1 MKLLPH
7 LEQFRWSSG
16 LFVLANLLGLW
27 ACATR
32 YLHGSEIA
40 SILATAP
47 VRIAPP
53 TPLSDPPS
61 ETLDFASIQTAALF
75 YESRGFYT
83 PPVLPPVKPPPSFRL
98 SGTLVIPQQPTVAML
113 VQSSSGVRLK
123 VRAGDDVEGWTVESI
138 QPQVVIVRYAE
149 QRFEIR
155 SAARAQAFGMQRMPL
170 SSAAP
175 VARPQGSGI
184 RVLGR
189 PH

>member
-1 MKLLPH
+1 
-7 LEQFRWSSG
+7 
-16 LFVLANLLGLW
+16 
-27 ACATR
+27 
-32 YLHGSEIA
+32 
-40 SILATAP
+40 
-47 VRIAPP
+47 
-53 TPLSDPPS
+53 
-61 ETLDFASIQTAALF
+61 
-75 YESRGFYT
+75 
-83 PPVLPPVKPPPSFRL
+83 
-98 SGTLVIPQQPTVAML
+98 ML